1 MDISYLLFLQK
12 AREAFGGVF
21 DTFMM
26 QVTALGE
33 GTATFLL
40 LAVIYWCVDKRI
52 GQFMGLNVALG
63 CTLNQ
68 FLKPLFHIDRPWIR
82 DERIHPVEAALP
94 GAGGYSFPSGHTARA
109 VATWGAVG
117 SGTWKKEKYRPVSIV
132 CWLVTAAVLFS
143 RNYLGVHTPQD
154 VLVSLVLGIGIF
166 WLTAK
171 GLQFADKYPAGD
183 IVVCGTGCVLCFLPM
198 LKIGCMSNAG
208 AGMGFFIGW
217 LAERRFVRFEIKG
230 NLPERLGR
238 LGIGGLLLLAVYQGV
253 GPVLTLFIPARY
265 AGFFAS
271 FFLAVYMM
279 AGYPFLWCA
288 WERARENMSVRRLM
302 VRLTACAAAAVLCLL
317 AIPWQVRRNARKAEA
332 EAAARQAEAA
342 NDSASEHT
350 SIAPEDLQSFQE
362 DGLQIIAHRGYSG
375 VFPENTRCAFAGA
388 LDIGVD
394 YIELD
399 VQLSADGQVMVF
411 HDGDLARVT
420 GQSGSIADYSRDELL
435 EMDAGSWFGA
445 DFAGERIPTL
455 EEALTLIG
463 ASDCRVYLELKDIGD
478 VAGFEEAVVEVVK
491 GCGME
496 RQCVFASFNYTYL
509 ARIKELDSSLS
520 VLYNTVSGKSTLPDE
535 FPAEYYGLFIQNV
548 TVQTI
553 RSIQEA
559 GRKAFVWTVNTP
571 EQMTRVREMG
581 ADGIVTNDPGLA
593 KVIVHP
599 EYGFLA
605 EHFEKSITMP
615 GLYRPNE
622 TVPLEDYVVQG
633 LTRAGGLL
641 VLSAYS
647 YSGAHN
653 SILFVMDTE
662 GNLQKTADLG
672 FKAHTGGI
680 AYDENRDLLW
690 VTGPAGHV
698 YALSW
703 PAILEE
709 RYAGEILADFDAGL
723 KNHNDSSVASFLNIY
738 GDELFV
744 GSYVDGDNGML
755 KRYDITEYQTPS
767 EAAVC
772 AIPQRIQGVTFR
784 EDVTTGERFILFS
797 QGYQTEDS
805 GLLVFAYDENAERY
819 EEPIQHAVLP
829 EGVEQI
835 QMTAD
840 GMYILFESAARPY
853 RATARIPNDQIYLVR
868 M

>member
-21 DTFMM
+21 DSFMM

-40 LAVIYWCVDKRI
+40 LAVLYWCVDKRI
-52 GQFMGLNVALG
+52 GQSMGLNVALG

-109 VATWGAVG
+109 VAAWGAVG
-117 SGTWKKEKYRPVSIV
+117 SGTWKKEKYRLVSSL
-132 CWLVTAAVLFS
+132 CWLITAAVLFS

-154 VLVSLVLGIGIF
+154 VLVSLVLGIGIL

-171 GLQFADKYPAGD
+171 SLQFADKHPIGD
-183 IVVCGTGCVLCFLPM
+183 LLVCGAGCVLCFLPM

-208 AGMGFFIGW
+208 AGMGFLIGW
-217 LAERRFVRFEIKG
+217 LAERRFVRFEISG
-230 NLPERLGR
+230 SLPERLGR
-238 LGIGGLLLLAVYQGV
+238 LGIGGLLLLAVYRGV
-253 GPVLTLFIPARY
+253 GPVLTLFMPAKY

-271 FFLAVYMM
+271 FFLAVYIM
-279 AGYPFLWCA
+279 AGYPFLWCV
-288 WERARENMSVRRLM
+288 WERARDLTGFRSRRLM
-302 VRLTACAAAAVLCLL
+302 MGLAVCVLAAVCLS
-317 AIPWQVRRNARKAEA
+317 AIPWQVRRNAQKAEA
-332 EAAARQAEAA
+332 EAGAQQTEAA
-342 NDSASEHT
+342 DSASDNT
-350 SIAPEDLQSFQE
+350 PIAPEDLQSFQE
-362 DGLQIIAHRGYSG
+362 EGLQIIAHRGYSG
-375 VFPENTRCAFAGA
+375 VFPENTRSAFAGA

-411 HDGDLARVT
+411 HDGDLARIT
-420 GQSGSIADYSRDELL
+420 GQTGNVADYSRDELL

-455 EEALTLIG
+455 EDALTLIG
-463 ASDCRVYLELKDIGD
+463 ASDCRIYLELKDMGD

-491 GCGME
+491 RCDME
-496 RQCVFASFNYTYL
+496 RQCVLASFNYSYL
-509 ARIKELDSSLS
+509 ARIKELDSNLA

-548 TVQTI
+548 TAETI
-553 RSIQEA
+553 RSIHEA

-615 GLYRPNE
+615 GLYRQNE

-633 LTRAGGLL
+633 LTRAGGMI
-641 VLSAYS
+641 VISAYS

-653 SILFVMDTE
+653 SILFVLDTE
-662 GNLQKTADLG
+662 GNLQKTVDLG

-690 VTGPAGHV
+690 VTGPSGNV
-698 YALSW
+698 YAFSW
-703 PAILEE
+703 PSILEGG
-709 RYAGEILADFDAGL
+709 YHGEILADFDAGL
-723 KNHNDSSVASFLNIY
+723 KNHNDSAVASFLNIY

-744 GSYVDGDNGML
+744 GSYVDGDTGML
-755 KRYDITEYQTPS
+755 KRYDVTEYERPS
-767 EAAVC
+767 EVAAYV
-772 AIPQRIQGVTFR
+772 IPQRVQGVTFQ
-784 EDVTTGERFILFS
+784 EDVTTGERYILFS
-797 QGYQTEDS
+797 SGYQTEDS
-805 GLLVFAYDENAERY
+805 SLLAFAYDEKAERF
-819 EEPIQHAVLP
+819 EEPVWYETLP

-853 RATARIPNDQIYLVR
+853 RAAARIPNDQIYLVR
-868 M
+868 V